1 MNKVGAISHE
11 TSTFVD
17 FPWILFS
24 IFLLDIHW
32 NLYRVAIHIYRIAIY
47 YDFPMIST
55 IMIFPNSNSNCYRS
69 WFSHDILNIHCFYL
83 HLWSATCIDDGLQQ
97 RILAD
102 HVPMQSG
109 CVYWVRYIYIG
120 ILILGIL
127 NISIYAIYIMILCN
141 DQIGLLCPSGI
152 DSIDST
158 ILNKD
163 HMIVKWT
170 YTMGL
175 SWNGQEP
182 TWFKRLCLM
191 GLHNTQPL
199 DLVVPLDLVYKGLK
213 KRSLSI
219 WWFNITIDLTVI
231 DNHIGDNTIVFT
243 MITWYNICCIYCI

>member
-1 MNKVGAISHE
+1 
-11 TSTFVD
+11 
-17 FPWILFS
+17 
-24 IFLLDIHW
+24 
-32 NLYRVAIHIYRIAIY
+32 
-47 YDFPMIST
+47 
-55 IMIFPNSNSNCYRS
+55 MIFPWYPQYSLLLSS
-69 WFSHDILNIHCFYL
+69 SLVGHL
-83 HLWSATCIDDGLQQ
+83 HWWWPAATDPGWSCPHAVWMC
-97 RILAD
+97 
-102 HVPMQSG
+102 
-109 CVYWVRYIYIG
+109 
-120 ILILGIL
+120 ILGTVYLYWYI
-127 NISIYAIYIMILCN
+127 NIGYIEYINICYIYIMILCN

-199 DLVVPLDLVYKGLK
+199 DLVVPLDLVYKGLE